1 MIEDISLL
9 PFVVSIPAV
18 VLIGA
23 TIWDIVCRPDLAGWR
38 KAAWAAVVVVLP
50 VVGTF
55 IYLLSRPFK
64 DPAHAP
70 RKGNQ
75 QSAELIAAIT
85 AHESGTL
92 SDDAF
97 RRAKNDMFCL
107 ADHD

>member
-1 MIEDISLL
+1 MIEEISLL
-9 PFVVSIPAV
+9 PFVVAVPAV

-23 TIWDIVCRPDLAGWR
+23 TIWDIVHRADLAGWR
-38 KAAWAAVVVVLP
+38 KAAWTALAILVP

-70 RKGNQ
+70 RQGNQ
-75 QSAELIAAIT
+75 QTAELIEAIT
-85 AHESGTL
+85 AHEDGTM

-97 RRAKNDMFCL
+97 ARAKRDLFSL
-107 ADHD
+107 TDHD